1 MRKTIAIILAAVTL
15 FSCFVGCGTTPQVEE
30 VGNNLYEMTCTAN
43 DYWENDVDIEYTG
56 AMCSGVQN
64 GTIRGRNLDW
74 YLDDNPTIVVH
85 VPRLESSGKTRYAS
99 VSVADLSCAKAK
111 DESIALNNT
120 QYMPLYSVDGM
131 NENGVVI
138 QVNVITAT
146 GVDVPETTPGY
157 FKGAYVP
164 RLVLD
169 YGETIEQIEDMLSGI
184 AIDPAYG
191 YYELHWMIS
200 AYDKNHNY
208 VTEVV
213 EVLSDGIHFIRDFEG
228 DVPVMTNFCIS
239 TFDGTAES
247 TGFDAGY
254 ERWQIL
260 VENADKATDKLQ
272 MSQLM
277 KKVYYSNFYSN
288 FEAPYWYSE
297 NAGIDLAPY
306 LSDDQIEYLTDTY
319 GTTCYCA
326 QMWGD
331 ESLEPL
337 VQAIVADAEDP
348 VADGKTEWITKH
360 TAIYDAS
367 DLSLRVIT
375 REGSVFDFVEF
386 GIAAD
391 EDKTTSDR
399 SSLACGFSLG
409 A

>member
-1 MRKTIAIILAAVTL
+1 MKKTVSIMLIMATIIACFAGCVSPGNTVT
-15 FSCFVGCGTTPQVEE
+15 E
-30 VGNNLYEMTCTAN
+30 VGNNLYETTYTAN
-43 DYWENDVDIEYTG
+43 DYWGSNVDIAYSA

-85 VPRLESSGKTRYAS
+85 VPRLELQGKTRYAS

-111 DESIALNNT
+111 DPSIDISNT
-120 QYMPLYSVDGM
+120 QNLPLYSVDGM
-131 NENGVVI
+131 NENGVVV

-146 GVDVPETTPGY
+146 GVNVPTTTPNY
-157 FKGAYVP
+157 FKGAYIP

-169 YGETIEQIEDMLSGI
+169 YGSTIEQIEDLLSSY

-191 YYELHWMIS
+191 DYELHWMIS
-200 AYDKNHNY
+200 AYDKDGNY

-213 EVLSDGIHFIRDFEG
+213 EVLDDGIHFIRNFEG
-228 DVPVMTNFCIS
+228 GVPVMTNFCV
-239 TFDGTAES
+239 TKFDGTAES

-260 VENADKATDKLQ
+260 ATNAYKATDKLQ

-288 FEAPYWYSE
+288 MESPYWYSE
-297 NAGIDLAPY
+297 NAGMDLAPY
-306 LSDDQIEYLTDTY
+306 ITDDLNEYLIDTY
-319 GTTCYCA
+319 GTTYYCA

-331 ESLEPL
+331 EVLEPL
-337 VQAIVADAEDP
+337 VQYIVTSAEYP
-348 VADGKTEWITKH
+348 VADGHTEWITKH

-375 REGSVFDFVEF
+375 REGCVFDFVEF
-386 GIAAD
+386 GIVAD
-391 EDKTTSDR
+391 E
-399 SSLACGFSLG
+399 A
-409 A
+409 